1 MLTPYL
7 AKLRKKEDLTADE
20 SADAMTA
27 IMTGKAEPKQL
38 EEYLVLLADK
48 GETADEVAGSA
59 IAMCEQ
65 AVRIRPDVD
74 KLVDTCGTGGD
85 KSGTFNISTTV
96 AFVAA
101 GVGVTVA
108 KHGNK
113 AVSSKCGSA
122 NVLIELGVKIDLPS
136 EKVEQEIEQVGIGF
150 LFAPNFH
157 PAMKYAAPVRAKLKR
172 RTIFNLL
179 GPLTNPA
186 GALHQVIGVF
196 DAKLVPLIAEVLE
209 KMGHEHALVVH
220 GEGLD
225 EITTTGVTEVAELKD
240 GKIKTWQVKSE
251 DFGFE
256 RVDLDA
262 LKGGDV
268 EENAQITHDILD
280 GQQGPRRDIV
290 VLNTAAVLIAADAVD
305 DLESG
310 IKLAEESIDSGK
322 AKEKLEML
330 IKFSQ
335 TV

>member
-1 MLTPYL
+1 MLTAFL
-7 AKLRKKEDLTADE
+7 KKLREQNDLTTDE
-20 SADAMTA
+20 AAAAMTV
-27 IMTGKAEPKQL
+27 IMIGKASEEQL

-48 GETADEVAGSA
+48 GETADEIAGSA
-59 IAMCEQ
+59 IVMREQ

-85 KSGTFNISTTV
+85 QSGTFNISTTV

-101 GVGVTVA
+101 GAGVAVA

-122 NVLIELGVKIDLPS
+122 NVLVELGVQIDLPPAR
-136 EKVEQEIEQVGIGF
+136 VEQEIEQVGIGF

-196 DAKLVPLIAEVLE
+196 EPALVPLIANVLE

-220 GEGLD
+220 GNGLD
-225 EITTTGVTEVAELKD
+225 ELTTTGTTEIAELKD
-240 GKIKTWQVKSE
+240 DEIKTWQVKPE
-251 DFGFE
+251 DLGFE
-256 RVDLDA
+256 RVELDA
-262 LKGGDV
+262 LQGGDV
-268 EENAQITHDILD
+268 TTNAQITRDILA
-280 GQQGPRRDIV
+280 GQCGPKRDIV
-290 VLNTAAVLIAADAVD
+290 VLNTAAVLVAADLVA
-305 DLESG
+305 DLQSG
-310 IKLAEESIDSGK
+310 IPLAEESIDSGK
-322 AKEKLEML
+322 AKEKLAAL
-330 IKFSQ
+330 VKFSQ
-335 TV
+335 AA